1 MPKSNL
7 KSKKNMKNTGKKI
20 TKKNIKQ
27 RKTKKYGKNLKKRTN
42 TSKKNNTCK
51 VYLKRGGKLQKYY
64 WSPMR
69 KLEYSPNNDSSLNQS
84 ELVVPEITTPAY
96 NCKNPV
102 QIIQNGGQEC
112 AYKPLGAS
120 SYAYNTPPGLS
131 NGMIIQNN
139 PIITGGSFKSKTK
152 TIPKVIKTTKKYTKN
167 IIVHKANTTLPEQK
181 KRATIIKNKN

>member
-1 MPKSNL
+1 MPKFNL
-7 KSKKNMKNTGKKI
+7 KSKKNKKNTGKKI
-20 TKKNIKQ
+20 TKKKIKQ
-27 RKTKKYGKNLKKRTN
+27 RKTKKHGKNLKKRTK
-42 TSKKNNTCK
+42 TTKKNSTCK
-51 VYLKRGGKLQKYY
+51 VYLKRGGQLQKYY

-69 KLEYSPNNDSSLNQS
+69 KLEYSPSNDSSLNQS
-84 ELVVPEITTPAY
+84 ELLVPEITSPAY

-139 PIITGGSFKSKTK
+139 PIVTGGSLKSKTK
-152 TIPKVIKTTKKYTKN
+152 TIPKVVKTTKKNTKN
-167 IIVHKANTTLPEQK
+167 IIVHSAKTTLPSQK
-181 KRATIIKNKN
+181 KRATIIKN